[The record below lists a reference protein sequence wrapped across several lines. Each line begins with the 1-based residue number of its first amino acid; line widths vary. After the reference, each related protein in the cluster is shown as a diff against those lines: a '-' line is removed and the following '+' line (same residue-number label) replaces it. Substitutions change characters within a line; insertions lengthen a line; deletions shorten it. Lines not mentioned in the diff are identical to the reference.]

1 MATLIKKINY
11 SNSVKELRYK
21 LMIIYQRQRH
31 YRKMWLEMDIKKGLI
46 KKILEDKLNGK

>member
-1 MATLIKKINY
+1 MVTLIKNINH

-21 LMIIYQRQRH
+21 LELIAYRQRY
-31 YRKMWLEMDIKKGLI
+31 YRKKWLEMDIKKGLI